1 MGLVVDALASTI
13 RDSVADA
20 DATLDEWLAALSQTY
35 GQDANANGHLWL
47 CEVDFGGSGVYGLH
61 DTRETAIEAGKADA
75 IPGSFVFVAPVRLCD
90 EDDPECWSY
99 DYERESHFAVIGGAT
114 SWREREGAVSDE

>member
-1 MGLVVDALASTI
+1 MMERYQLPRLPLTSEGAQ
-13 RDSVADA
+13 
-20 DATLDEWLAALSQTY
+20 EQT
-35 GQDANANGHLWL
+35 LWL
-47 CEVDFGGSGVYGLH
+47 CDVDFGGSGVYGLH
-61 DTRETAIEAGKADA
+61 ATREAAIEAGKTDA
-75 IPGSFVFVAPVRLCD
+75 IPGAFVFIAPVRLCD